1 MAIKGREGAAMGLIL
16 IPILSLAA
24 AFVIATTSGAFAI
37 VTAEVQTRQSEAQA
51 DETRASLSEL
61 WIEPEPGRDLLYGVG
76 GKALAPSPRSRFEV
90 IETKKGGFSEGYTVK
105 DEDGREWSAKLY
117 PEGRTEVVAS
127 RILWGLGYHQPPIYA
142 LEGWTAEGA
151 RGENPQPVARFRE
164 KQPMFHGLTE
174 DDGWSYSENP
184 FLGTKPLAGLIVLQV
199 LLTNADLKPG
209 NNMRYT
215 LDTPVEN
222 ARRWWVARDL
232 GQTFGRSGLMSALRD
247 DIDAFDRSRFIT
259 GVEGGV
265 VQFEYYGTHVN
276 LLKTITKEDVRW
288 ICLRLAKLTDE
299 QWLDAFR
306 AGGYADLTAAR
317 FIRRIKIKMNE
328 GLALGE

>member
-1 MAIKGREGAAMGLIL
+1 MGWIS
-16 IPILSLAA
+16 IPIISLAA
-24 AFVIATTSGAFAI
+24 ALVIATAPGVLEI
-37 VTAEVQTRQSEAQA
+37 VTAEVQTPQPEATPA
-51 DETRASLSEL
+51 PTTAPLSEL

-76 GKALAPSPRSRFEV
+76 GKSLAPSPRSRFEV

-127 RILWGLGYHQPPIYA
+127 RILWGVGYHQPPIYA

-151 RGENPQPVARFRE
+151 SGENPQPVARFRE
-164 KQPMFHGLTE
+164 ERPAFHGLKE
-174 DDGWSYSENP
+174 EDGWSYTENP

-199 LLTNADLKPG
+199 ILTNADLKAG

-215 LDTPVEN
+215 LDKPVEG
-222 ARRWWVARDL
+222 ARQWWVARDL
-232 GQTFGRSGLMSALRD
+232 GQTFGRSGLISALRD
-247 DIDAFDRSRFIT
+247 DIDAYDRSRFIT
-259 GVEGGV
+259 GIENGV
-265 VQFEYYGTHVN
+265 VKFEYYGPHVN
-276 LLKTITKEDVRW
+276 LLKAITKEDVRW

-306 AGGYADLTAAR
+306 AGGYADLTAER
-317 FIRRIKIKMNE
+317 FIRRVKIKMNE